1 MCLSFFYPPHP
12 YSFEYNHPLSHYL
25 YRINLFYDLMK
36 NFLKQV
42 RVLAQFIIGFSLGY
56 FAFTLFPF
64 PSLPSIIMLM
74 VAIFVL
80 LKAAGNF
87 DEINGLGPT
96 NNPSPQQQP
105 KPHQR
110 HNIDINDQ
118 CDFNPH
124 NDSNDNDCD
133 CDCNCNNDNRPPQH
147 EQF

>member
-1 MCLSFFYPPHP
+1 MCLSFFIPHP
-12 YSFEYNHPLSHYL
+12 YSFEYNHTPFHYL

-56 FAFTLFPF
+56 FAFALFPF

-74 VAIFVL
+74 VALFVL
-80 LKAAGNF
+80 LRAAGNF

-96 NNPSPQQQP
+96 NNPSPQP

-110 HNIDINDQ
+110 HNVDMND
-118 CDFNPH
+118 PH
-124 NDSNDNDCD
+124 QESNDNDCD
-133 CDCNCNNDNRPPQH
+133 CDCNNDNPPQH